1 MNGLAID
8 TVGASPF
15 ASATL
20 ALASCMM
27 AAYSLSSKKD
37 VVMFAWIVTQFLAS
51 GGWLIGCRVIHDRFP
66 KHRWG
71 ACFAILSVASRSGSM
86 LSKLGLGA
94 LLVRLNW
101 HEIGLVAAGVGAVGW
116 AVVAQLLLTTPFR
129 SSEAH
134 ASGEDSD
141 YQNLG
146 AKSVSDS
153 LSRTWSRLSH
163 FARDRGLVLYCGVC
177 AGATCVAGFENLAP
191 LILDDLTKF
200 SAAQVSMA
208 ATVYPAA
215 LLIGVATVPPLVA
228 RLDRGRRPSRRQSA
242 INRLF
247 AELVLLAISSTSAL
261 GLAVVSSRKRH
272 VPAFQVILLLFGLA
286 FGVSITF
293 YITPNVYA
301 LDFGGR
307 DCATA
312 SSILD
317 TVGLVVSS
325 LWALCVSAIQAR
337 AKAMYATETYVYAAW
352 ARIMTLLALIIVATA
367 FLSVAGFFSAMRLQ
381 DSADVAQP
389 AADSSSPSAD
399 QSSGAYM
406 DDDVANQ
413 NAPLID
419 DYNNS
424 PQQEVEWDEGTLM
437 TGSVAR
443 RDCKADGD
451 SGDSPPAASAAQY
464 AGGWTSV

>member
-8 TVGASPF
+8 AIGASPF

-27 AAYSLSSKKD
+27 AAYSVSSKKD
-37 VVMFAWIVTQFLAS
+37 VVMFAWIATQFLAS
-51 GGWLIGCRVIHDRFP
+51 GGWLIACRVIHDRFP
-66 KHRWG
+66 KHRWD
-71 ACFAILSVASRSGSM
+71 ACFGILSVASRSASM
-86 LSKLGLGA
+86 MSKLGLGA

-101 HEIGLVAAGVGAVGW
+101 HQIGLVAAGIGAIGW
-116 AVVAQLLLTTPFR
+116 VVVAQLLMTTPSR

-134 ASGEDSD
+134 ASGEESH
-141 YQNLG
+141 YQNLA

-153 LSRTWSRLSH
+153 LGRTWSKLSR

-191 LILDDLTKF
+191 LILDDLTTL

-208 ATVYPAA
+208 GTVYPAA

-228 RLDRGRRPSRRQSA
+228 RLDRGRRRSRRQAA

-261 GLAVVSSRKRH
+261 GLAAVSSRKRH
-272 VPAFQVILLLFGLA
+272 VSALQVIPLLFGLA

-337 AKAMYATETYVYAAW
+337 AKSTYATETYVYAAW
-352 ARIMTLLALIIVATA
+352 ARIMTLLALITLTTA
-367 FLSVAGFFSAMRLQ
+367 FLSVAGFFSAMRLH
-381 DSADVAQP
+381 DSADDAQ
-389 AADSSSPSAD
+389 SVTCPSTPPAD
-399 QSSGAYM
+399 QSSSAEV
-406 DDDVANQ
+406 DDDVTNQ
-413 NAPLID
+413 AARLID
-419 DYNNS
+419 DSTDS
-424 PQQEVEWDEGTLM
+424 PHQEV
-437 TGSVAR
+437 A
-443 RDCKADGD
+443 
-451 SGDSPPAASAAQY
+451 
-464 AGGWTSV
+464 